1 MAGIVLVA
9 GSAAFLSSRQ
19 AEPVLDGADQG
30 VMSLGGRVVPGRD
43 TRLRRWPRARH
54 PGRSGARGGVGQ
66 LGLMSRRNDLGAL
79 GRVPVAHLAVTVV
92 ALPVTAAAVGWLLA
106 GREPATLARQPLE

>member
-1 MAGIVLVA
+1 MAGMVLVA

-43 TRLRRWPRARH
+43 TRPGHHGGHVPAILADRA
-54 PGRSGARGGVGQ
+54 PEVASASSG
-66 LGLMSRRNDLGAL
+66 
-79 GRVPVAHLAVTVV
+79 
-92 ALPVTAAAVGWLLA
+92 
-106 GREPATLARQPLE
+106 